1 MGQRQHSLILALTL
15 IFTLVGSVQGETQ
28 QEVITQIEGLE
39 PHDGLYYFAG
49 TTSTFQI
56 SIKNTG
62 LEDVSIEINPS
73 CMTTFQIINQNS
85 EVVYNLEEHRLCPN
99 QKRGETL
106 TPQEILDVGE
116 ISYDW
121 TDGEE
126 ILPEGFYVIRIIGGI
141 DTIPSETEIDLKHPL
156 NLPSNLYFEADFA
169 PFSMNSETST
179 SNDVLIMGAKIYN
192 SGLEDITITGL
203 ESCDVLWSITNQP
216 TSRSNLGC
224 GNGATIPAGESH
236 HLGWISYSLSE
247 IDVSGILSSSIW
259 MMGYEEDATSKNWNH
274 VIGTFE
280 DTSGLSVIVNSISLR
295 DGVAPTGSEMDFDI
309 SIRNDGSIAKTIE
322 YDISC
327 PSSIYIVN
335 EMGALIHD
343 DAWNNDDCLGQ
354 IETIKI
360 QPSSTISLHETSISA
375 SYDEGCGWHGSQ
387 MVAVIKISNQ
397 VISSFLPFEIQDG
410 LAAKQCRANL
420 QSTDNIEFIIDTL
433 VETEN
438 GIIVDLSITNAGDDD
453 FTLMWQDDC
462 VIRSNVMRNDDSAT
476 SSSTTGCDI
485 FDSYSTLK
493 TGDSINILNVPI
505 ELLMK
510 DESMA
515 GTHFIQFNLRSYPS
529 LEIEFT
535 HNIAMLDNEEASS
548 EETIESNNED
558 VITENQDELVIYTL
572 LEGTWNHV
580 RTDTGGCWILTTPTG
595 EETVL
600 VGSDDITLNPVTGDQ
615 GGYRITSGNSDIPE
629 HCSEWNSGF
638 IVHEVI
644 DQWTPENEVVV
655 TSEVESE
662 STENIVE
669 LIVPATAVFVST
681 SLLSLCLVF
690 ILNTEWIRIAA
701 LNGGLALIG
710 MVRRRDYDGEFQRGR
725 VVGYLVANPGVHF
738 RALLGALNM
747 SNGQLAHHLKVL
759 EDQELLWRRRDG
771 RMMRYYPS
779 TVDRLLDDENLPVP
793 LLTPDPN
800 SLQGRILNLLDA
812 TGNDIVNL
820 SQKELSDRLE
830 SSQQLISHHL
840 KTLEGY
846 GLIERDKV
854 GLRYRY
860 RLTREAIF
868 LLESTDFPQER

>member
-126 ILPEGFYVIRIIGGI
+126 ILPEGVYVIRIIGGI

-179 SNDVLIMGAKIYN
+179 SNDILIMGAKIYN

-438 GIIVDLSITNAGDDD
+438 GIIVDLSVTNAGDDD

-529 LEIEFT
+529 LEIDFT

-558 VITENQDELVIYTL
+558 VIAENQDELVIYTL

-868 LLESTDFPQER
+868 LLESTDFPQDR

>member
-438 GIIVDLSITNAGDDD
+438 GIIVDLSVTNAGDED

>member
-126 ILPEGFYVIRIIGGI
+126 ILPEGVYVIRIIGGI

-179 SNDVLIMGAKIYN
+179 SNDILIMGAKIYN

-203 ESCDVLWSITNQP
+203 ESCDVLWSITNQQ

-259 MMGYEEDATSKNWNH
+259 MMGYEENATSKNWNH

-438 GIIVDLSITNAGDDD
+438 GIIVDLSVTNTGDDD

-558 VITENQDELVIYTL
+558 VIIEDQDELIIYTL

-615 GGYRITSGNSDIPE
+615 GGYRINSGNSDIPE

-868 LLESTDFPQER
+868 LLESTEFPQER

>member
-126 ILPEGFYVIRIIGGI
+126 ILPEGVYVIRIIGGI

-854 GLRYRY
+854 GIEIQISINKRSL
-860 RLTREAIF
+860 F
-868 LLESTDFPQER
+868 SC

>member
-56 SIKNTG
+56 SVKNTG

-106 TPQEILDVGE
+106 TPQEILDVGQ

-126 ILPEGFYVIRIIGGI
+126 ILPEGVYVIRIIGGI

-203 ESCDVLWSITNQP
+203 ESCDVLWSITNQQ

-259 MMGYEEDATSKNWNH
+259 MMGYEENATSKNWNH

-438 GIIVDLSITNAGDDD
+438 GIIVDLSVTNTGDDD

-615 GGYRITSGNSDIPE
+615 GGYRINSGNSDIPE

-868 LLESTDFPQER
+868 LLESTEFPQER

>member
-121 TDGEE
+121 TNGED
-126 ILPEGFYVIRIIGGI
+126 ILPEGVYVIRIIGGI

-179 SNDVLIMGAKIYN
+179 SNDILIMGAKIYN

-438 GIIVDLSITNAGDDD
+438 GIIVDLSVTNAGNDD

>member
-73 CMTTFQIINQNS
+73 CMTNFQIINQNS

-126 ILPEGFYVIRIIGGI
+126 ILPEGVYVIRIIGGI

-203 ESCDVLWSITNQP
+203 ESCDVLWSIANQP

-259 MMGYEEDATSKNWNH
+259 MMGYEEDATNKNWNH

-438 GIIVDLSITNAGDDD
+438 GIIVDLSVTNAGDDD

-535 HNIAMLDNEEASS
+535 HNIAMLDNEEVSS

-615 GGYRITSGNSDIPE
+615 GGYRITSGNSNIPE

-868 LLESTDFPQER
+868 LLESTDFPQDR

>member
-73 CMTTFQIINQNS
+73 CMTNFQIINQNS

-126 ILPEGFYVIRIIGGI
+126 ILPEGVYVIRIIGGI

-203 ESCDVLWSITNQP
+203 ESCDVLWSIANQP

-259 MMGYEEDATSKNWNH
+259 MMGYEEDATNKNWNH

-438 GIIVDLSITNAGDDD
+438 GIIVDLSVTNAGDDD

-615 GGYRITSGNSDIPE
+615 GGYRITSGNSNIPE

-868 LLESTDFPQER
+868 LLESTDFPQDR

>member
-121 TDGEE
+121 TDGDE

-216 TSRSNLGC
+216 TSLSNLGC
-224 GNGATIPAGESH
+224 GNGVTIPSGESH

-397 VISSFLPFEIQDG
+397 IISSFLPFEIQDG

-476 SSSTTGCDI
+476 SSSTTACDI

-529 LEIEFT
+529 LEIELYT
-535 HNIAMLDNEEASS
+535 YIAMLDNEEASS

-644 DQWTPENEVVV
+644 EQWTPENEVVV

-779 TVDRLLDDENLPVP
+779 TVDRLLDEENLPVP

-860 RLTREAIF
+860 RLTKEAIF
-868 LLESTDFPQER
+868 LLESTDFPQDR